1 MRSNWFDKVA
11 TGHVDS
17 CCEFLKWKWRMDK
30 MNEIYLGEA
39 FLGKKTF
46 NLLSIFEARKRA

>member
-1 MRSNWFDKVA
+1 
-11 TGHVDS
+11 
-17 CCEFLKWKWRMDK
+17 

-46 NLLSIFEARKRA
+46 NLLSIFEARKHGIELVALVPEARA

>member
-1 MRSNWFDKVA
+1 MGKASGILFDKVA

-17 CCEFLKWKWRMDK
+17 CCEFLKQKWCMDK

-39 FLGKKTF
+39 FLGKK
-46 NLLSIFEARKRA
+46 IFKSPVDL